1 MSGFTAALKV
11 KGDTEPLQAQL
22 EVENGRLIISAANQ
36 SIGDWNLEDLDIG
49 RTPEGFRFE
58 VEGEELLLEVSD
70 PLAFEEAIGTNDRKA
85 AKSRTGRFK
94 GKNRKSTKQTSTKD
108 KTRPDGQATK
118 QTSTPAKSRPDGQA
132 TKQTSTPAKS
142 RPDGQATKQTTTQTE
157 STTDGRAKRAS
168 AAFLTALDKGLDR
181 AEKSWGS
188 LLPEWVFTRGTAGFF
203 AAGILVML
211 ILPGIFSTVLL
222 IGGFL
227 LLVLGAVVYT
237 DSTLAA
243 RILPGRATAAHVL
256 IVGVGILVFG
266 FVLALLAN

>member
-11 KGDTEPLQAQL
+11 KGDTEPLQARL

-85 AKSRTGRFK
+85 AKNRTGRFK
-94 GKNRKSTKQTSTKD
+94 GKSRKSTKQTSTKD
-108 KTRPDGQATK
+108 KTRPDGRSTR
-118 QTSTPAKSRPDGQA
+118 QTSTPAKSR
-132 TKQTSTPAKS
+132 S
-142 RPDGQATKQTTTQTE
+142 DGQATKQTTTQTE

>member
-11 KGDTEPLQAQL
+11 KGDTEPLQARL

-36 SIGDWNLEDLDIG
+36 NIGDWNLEDLDIG

-85 AKSRTGRFK
+85 AKNRTGRFK

-108 KTRPDGQATK
+108 KTRPDGRSTR
-118 QTSTPAKSRPDGQA
+118 QTSTPAKSR
-132 TKQTSTPAKS
+132 S
-142 RPDGQATKQTTTQTE
+142 DGQATKQTTTQTE

>member
-11 KGDTEPLQAQL
+11 NGDTEPLEARL

-85 AKSRTGRFK
+85 AKNRTGRFK

-108 KTRPDGQATK
+108 KTRPDGRSTR
-118 QTSTPAKSRPDGQA
+118 QTSTPAKSRPA
-132 TKQTSTPAKS
+132 
-142 RPDGQATKQTTTQTE
+142 GQATKQTTTQTE

>member
-11 KGDTEPLQAQL
+11 KGDTEPLQARL

-70 PLAFEEAIGTNDRKA
+70 PLAFEEAIGTNDRKE
-85 AKSRTGRFK
+85 AKNRTGRFK
-94 GKNRKSTKQTSTKD
+94 GKNRKSTKQTTSKD
-108 KTRPDGQATK
+108 KTRPDGRSK
-118 QTSTPAKSRPDGQA
+118 RQTSTPAKSRPDGQA
-132 TKQTSTPAKS
+132 A
-142 RPDGQATKQTTTQTE
+142 KQTTTQTE

>member
-11 KGDTEPLQAQL
+11 KGDTEPLQARL

-85 AKSRTGRFK
+85 AKNRTGRFK
-94 GKNRKSTKQTSTKD
+94 GKSRKSTKQTSTKD
-108 KTRPDGQATK
+108 KTRPDGR
-118 QTSTPAKSRPDGQA
+118 STR
-132 TKQTSTPAKS
+132 QTSTPAKS

>member
-1 MSGFTAALKV
+1 MSDFNAALKV
-11 KGDTEPLQAQL
+11 KGDTEPLQARL

-36 SIGDWNLEDLDIG
+36 SIGEWNLEDLDIG
-49 RTPEGFRFE
+49 RTPEGFRLQ
-58 VEGEELLLEVSD
+58 VEGEELLLEVAD
-70 PLAFEEAIGTNDRKA
+70 PLAFEEAIGANNRKT
-85 AKSRTGRFK
+85 AKNRTGRFK
-94 GKNRKSTKQTSTKD
+94 GKNRKSTEQTSTKG
-108 KTRPDGQATK
+108 KTRPDGRSTR
-118 QTSTPAKSRPDGQA
+118 QTSTPAKSSPDSRA
-132 TKQTSTPAKS
+132 AKQTA
-142 RPDGQATKQTTTQTE
+142 TQTE
-157 STTDGRAKRAS
+157 STPDGRAKRTS
-168 AAFLTALDKGLDR
+168 AAFLTALDKGLDW

-203 AAGILVML
+203 AAGLLVML
-211 ILPGIFSTVLL
+211 LLPGIFSTILL

>member
-11 KGDTEPLQAQL
+11 KGDTEPLQARL

-85 AKSRTGRFK
+85 AKNRTGRFK
-94 GKNRKSTKQTSTKD
+94 GKSRKSTKQTSTKD
-108 KTRPDGQATK
+108 KT
-118 QTSTPAKSRPDGQA
+118 RPDGQA

>member
-11 KGDTEPLQAQL
+11 KGDTEPLQARL

-85 AKSRTGRFK
+85 AKNRTGRFK

-108 KTRPDGQATK
+108 KTRPDGR
-118 QTSTPAKSRPDGQA
+118 STR
-132 TKQTSTPAKS
+132 QTSTPAKS

>member
-1 MSGFTAALKV
+1 MSGFNAALKV
-11 KGDTEPLQAQL
+11 TGNTEPLQARL
-22 EVENGRLIISAANQ
+22 EVENGRLIISAADQ
-36 SIGDWNLEDLDIG
+36 SIGDWNLKDLDIG

-58 VEGEELLLEVSD
+58 VEGEELLLEVAD
-70 PLAFEEAIGTNDRKA
+70 PLAFEEAIATNNQKA
-85 AKSRTGRFK
+85 AKNRTGRFK
-94 GKNRKSTKQTSTKD
+94 GKTRKSAKQTSTKD
-108 KTRPDGQATK
+108 KTRPESRSTR
-118 QTSTPAKSRPDGQA
+118 QTSTPAKSSPDSRA
-132 TKQTSTPAKS
+132 AKQTA
-142 RPDGQATKQTTTQTE
+142 TQTE
-157 STTDGRAKRAS
+157 STPDGRAKRTS

-203 AAGILVML
+203 AAGLLLML
-211 ILPGIFSTVLL
+211 LLPGIFSTILL

-266 FVLALLAN
+266 FLLALLAN

>member
-11 KGDTEPLQAQL
+11 KGDTEPLQARL

-85 AKSRTGRFK
+85 AKNRTGRFK

-108 KTRPDGQATK
+108 KT
-118 QTSTPAKSRPDGQA
+118 RPDGQA

>member
-11 KGDTEPLQAQL
+11 KGDTEPLQARL

-85 AKSRTGRFK
+85 AKNRTGRFK

-108 KTRPDGQATK
+108 KTRPDGRSTR
-118 QTSTPAKSRPDGQA
+118 QTSTPAKSR
-132 TKQTSTPAKS
+132 S
-142 RPDGQATKQTTTQTE
+142 DGQATKQTTTQTE

>member
-11 KGDTEPLQAQL
+11 NGDTEPLQARL

-85 AKSRTGRFK
+85 AKNRTGRFK

-108 KTRPDGQATK
+108 KTRPDGRSTR
-118 QTSTPAKSRPDGQA
+118 QTSTPAKSRPA
-132 TKQTSTPAKS
+132 
-142 RPDGQATKQTTTQTE
+142 GQATKQTTTQTE

>member
-1 MSGFTAALKV
+1 MSDFTAALKV
-11 KGDTEPLQAQL
+11 KGDTEPLQARL

-85 AKSRTGRFK
+85 AKNRTGRFK

-108 KTRPDGQATK
+108 KTRPDGR
-118 QTSTPAKSRPDGQA
+118 STR
-132 TKQTSTPAKS
+132 QTSTPAKS

-203 AAGILVML
+203 AVGILVML